1 MRRKGESGQVLPLIA
16 ICLAALMG
24 FGGMAVDVA
33 YWRYQ
38 LHEQQNAT
46 DAAAVGGAQQLL
58 YSGCP
63 NSAAATGAADGDA
76 ASGGYPNGGNVKITV
91 TNPPI
96 ATFTAD
102 SCAVSVQIHKSAV
115 ATWFTKLFGKS
126 GGVGETTNAV
136 ATLSGDGG
144 GTGCIYLLST
154 TMQSNFN
161 GSSITAPKCGILI
174 NDTANFNGAHVD
186 APSITYAGGKPN
198 ENGATFTA
206 ATPAPM
212 MPVADPCPEISGCAY
227 LAANP
232 PSSSSCGSFN
242 GNGFSGS
249 LNAGC
254 YDSLNLNGA
263 NVTLNP
269 GTYVLNGNSNFNG
282 AHVTGAGVTIYVT
295 ASGTPPN
302 FNGATMSL
310 TPPTTGSETG
320 VLYYQ
325 VPTNTASPNFNGS
338 NDSYSGLMYA
348 PGATSVN
355 FNGAKGGYL
364 VLVFGGTNF
373 NGTNAY
379 DFGAAPS
386 GQSLIRKAVL
396 AE

>member
-38 LHEQQNAT
+38 QHEQQNAT

-63 NSAAATGAADGDA
+63 NNAAATAAAENDA
-76 ASGGYPNGGNVKITV
+76 ASGGYANGGNVSITV
-91 TNPPI
+91 TNPPA
-96 ATFTAD
+96 ATFASD
-102 SCAVSVQIHKSAV
+102 SCAVSVQIHKTGVSS
-115 ATWFTKLFGKS
+115 WFTRLIGHS
-126 GGVGETTNAV
+126 GGMNETTSAV

-144 GTGCIYLLST
+144 GTGCIYLLNMT
-154 TMQSNFN
+154 TSSNFN
-161 GSSITAPKCGILI
+161 GASITAPTCGILI
-174 NDTANFNGAHVD
+174 NDTANFNGARID

-198 ENGATFTA
+198 ENGATFPA

-212 MPVADPCPEISGCAY
+212 LPVADPCPEISGCAY

-232 PSSSSCGSFN
+232 PSSGSCTSFN
-242 GNGFSGS
+242 GNGFSGT
-249 LNAGC
+249 LNPGC
-254 YDSLNLNGA
+254 YSSLNLNGA
-263 NVTLNP
+263 NVKLNP
-269 GTYVLNGNSNFNG
+269 GTYVLNGDSNFNG
-282 AHVTGAGVTIYVT
+282 ATITGTGVTIYVT
-295 ASGTPPN
+295 ANGTPPN
-302 FNGATMSL
+302 FNGASVSL
-310 TPPTTGSETG
+310 TPPTAGSETG

-325 VPTNTASPNFNGS
+325 VPSNTGNPNFNGTNNS
-338 NDSYSGLMYA
+338 FAGLMYA

-364 VLVFGGTNF
+364 VLVFGGWNF
-373 NGTNAY
+373 NGGGAL
-379 DFGAAPS
+379 DFGAAPK